1 MIRQLAALVLLGL
14 IAAPAAYSQKDLA
27 QQDLAQQGPA
37 RQDVRLYMAPVQA
50 IFSFTP
56 GQLDFAGN
64 SDAGP
69 VLRAG
74 PADAG
79 RLEAFLDASDAS
91 TLLIVRGN
99 RVLREVPQ
107 DEDLYDASGVIPL
120 VESGA
125 PMDEADALQ
134 APDRIDIWAVGT
146 SIDLTGRIEAVAEAE
161 NTSGAGAV
169 MLKLTPE
176 GRDMVAA
183 LTSANAGRQIATLL
197 ERNIL
202 ASPVVQGTVA
212 SDSIAVSFTS
222 PEDPAREEWV
232 LAQLRAMAQAP
243 AETAAP
249 AP

>member
-1 MIRQLAALVLLGL
+1 MFRKLAALVLLGL
-14 IAAPAAYSQKDLA
+14 IVAPAAQA
-27 QQDLAQQGPA
+27 Q
-37 RQDVRLYMAPVQA
+37 QDVRLYMAPVEA

-56 GQLDFAGN
+56 GQLDLAGN
-64 SDAGP
+64 SNAGP

-79 RLEAFLDASDAS
+79 RLEAFLDANDSNA
-91 TLLIVRGN
+91 LLIVRGN
-99 RVLREVPQ
+99 RVLREVAL
-107 DEDLYDASGVIPL
+107 DEDLYDANGVIPL
-120 VESGA
+120 VESGV

-134 APDRIDIWAVGT
+134 APDRIDIWAVGA
-146 SIDLTGRIEAVAEAE
+146 SIDLTSQIEAVAEAE
-161 NTSGAGAV
+161 NARGAGAL

-183 LTSANAGRQIATLL
+183 LTAANAGRQIATLL

-202 ASPVVQGTVA
+202 ASPVVQGAVA

-232 LAQLRAMAQAP
+232 LEQLRAMAQDP
-243 AETAAP
+243 SGMAP